1 MTDKRRLY
9 KENNELVLNEDGTE
23 KTLEQKI
30 EELNQFVKTVTQ
42 ELESKN
48 KNSWD
53 SFRKRRAYKNLL
65 GYNGNRYRLLL

>member
-9 KENNELVLNEDGTE
+9 KENNEPILNEDGTE

-30 EELNQFVKTVTQ
+30 EELNKFIIIVTQ

-48 KNSWD
+48 ED
-53 SFRKRRAYKNLL
+53 S
-65 GYNGNRYRLLL
+65 

>member
-23 KTLEQKI
+23 KTLKQKI

-48 KNSWD
+48 ENS
-53 SFRKRRAYKNLL
+53 
-65 GYNGNRYRLLL
+65 

>member
-23 KTLEQKI
+23 KTLEHKI

-48 KNSWD
+48 ENS
-53 SFRKRRAYKNLL
+53 
-65 GYNGNRYRLLL
+65 

>member
-48 KNSWD
+48 KNS
-53 SFRKRRAYKNLL
+53 
-65 GYNGNRYRLLL
+65 

>member
-9 KENNELVLNEDGTE
+9 KENNKHVLNEDGTE

-48 KNSWD
+48 ENS
-53 SFRKRRAYKNLL
+53 
-65 GYNGNRYRLLL
+65 

>member
-9 KENNELVLNEDGTE
+9 KENNELVLSEDGTE

-48 KNSWD
+48 ENS
-53 SFRKRRAYKNLL
+53 
-65 GYNGNRYRLLL
+65 

>member
-23 KTLEQKI
+23 KTLEQTLEQKI

-48 KNSWD
+48 ENS
-53 SFRKRRAYKNLL
+53 
-65 GYNGNRYRLLL
+65 

>member
-23 KTLEQKI
+23 KTLKQKI

-48 KNSWD
+48 KNS
-53 SFRKRRAYKNLL
+53 
-65 GYNGNRYRLLL
+65 

>member
-9 KENNELVLNEDGTE
+9 KENNELVLSEDGTE

-48 KNSWD
+48 KNS
-53 SFRKRRAYKNLL
+53 
-65 GYNGNRYRLLL
+65 

>member
-23 KTLEQKI
+23 KTLGQKI

-48 KNSWD
+48 ENS
-53 SFRKRRAYKNLL
+53 
-65 GYNGNRYRLLL
+65 

>member
-9 KENNELVLNEDGTE
+9 KENHELVLSEDGTE

-48 KNSWD
+48 ENS
-53 SFRKRRAYKNLL
+53 
-65 GYNGNRYRLLL
+65 